1 MLVSMLWNAASN
13 DVGVHVSCTQSY
25 CDGSRLVGGPSLDE
39 IGHLGADELS
49 AKMSKLGAGL
59 GIGVGYGKDGGRGV
73 TSGKGWDSH
82 GSVTCHSYGCQ
93 ANFAKS
99 GRPTMTAAFK

>member
-1 MLVSMLWNAASN
+1 MR
-13 DVGVHVSCTQSY
+13 GQ
-25 CDGSRLVGGPSLDE
+25 
-39 IGHLGADELS
+39 
-49 AKMSKLGAGL
+49 GL

-73 TSGKGWDSH
+73 TSGNGWDSH

-99 GRPTMTAAFK
+99 GRGGMVAAFK